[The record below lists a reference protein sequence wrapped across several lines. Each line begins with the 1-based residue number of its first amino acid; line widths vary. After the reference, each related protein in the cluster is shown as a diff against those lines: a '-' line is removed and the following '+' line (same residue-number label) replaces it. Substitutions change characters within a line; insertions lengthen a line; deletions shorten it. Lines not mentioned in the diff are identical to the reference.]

1 MWQNLQAM
9 KLIKGEF
16 KEKLDLLF
24 APGIRAG
31 FPSPAEDYLSDSL
44 DFNRDLIKHPEATFY
59 GEVEG
64 DSMIGL
70 GIDEGDIAVIDR
82 SIEPEHGDI
91 VVAYIN
97 GDFNVKQLDLTH
109 KKDGYIELKSAN
121 PKAPNFRIDEND
133 NFRVWGV
140 VIWTIKKWK

>member
-1 MWQNLQAM
+1 M

-24 APGIRAG
+24 APSIRAG
-31 FPSPAEDYLSDSL
+31 FPNSADDYLHESL

-59 GEVEG
+59 GRVEG

-70 GIDEGDIAVIDR
+70 GINEDDIAVIDR
-82 SIEPEHGDI
+82 SVEPKHGDI
-91 VVAYIN
+91 VVAYID
-97 GDFNVKQLDLTH
+97 GEFNVKLLDLTH
-109 KKDGYIELKSAN
+109 KKEGFIELRSAN
-121 PKAPNFRIDEND
+121 PKYPTFRIDEYD
-133 NFRVWGV
+133 DFRVWGV

>member
-1 MWQNLQAM
+1 M
-9 KLIKGEF
+9 KLIRGEF

-24 APGIRAG
+24 APSIRAG
-31 FPSPAEDYLSDSL
+31 FPNSADDYLHESL

-59 GEVEG
+59 GRVEG

-70 GIDEGDIAVIDR
+70 GINEDDIAVIDR

-91 VVAYIN
+91 VVAYID
-97 GDFNVKQLDLTH
+97 GEFNIKLLDLTH

-121 PKAPNFRIDEND
+121 PKAPNFRINEGD

-140 VIWTIKKWK
+140 VIWTIKSWK